1 VHWQQKRGDGELDG
15 VQPEAADEA
24 PSESLDEVLDVVS
37 GEGWKA
43 AQAKGLG
50 VLQQVSCTESSSLG
64 SPRADQ
70 RTTTAMELLAH
81 DVTALGSRC
90 RNRS

>member
-15 VQPEAADEA
+15 VPAEASDEA
-24 PSESLDEVLDVVS
+24 LSGSLDEVLDAVA
-37 GEGWKA
+37 GESEKA
-43 AQAKGLG
+43 AQAKGF
-50 VLQQVSCTESSSLG
+50 VVWEEVSCTRSSSPG

-70 RTTTAMELLAH
+70 QTTTAMELLAH
-81 DVTALGSRC
+81 EVTALGSRC